1 MDERPGDVLN
11 IEELATYPKIP
22 NRRSTSLLGKAKFC
36 ARRLAAIGVFAKLP
50 LTAGWKRREG
60 VRQISRIADL
70 DLSKVRPKGEGQGR
84 PESKTEG
91 TSNSGVLGGSG
102 PAKDR
107 RGLRALSPPD
117 PNGSS
122 GGKRED
128 ISDLYTFVEAVA
140 SLAIVSGST
149 SWSGRS
155 TR

>member
-1 MDERPGDVLN
+1 M
-11 IEELATYPKIP
+11 
-22 NRRSTSLLGKAKFC
+22 
-36 ARRLAAIGVFAKLP
+36 
-50 LTAGWKRREG
+50 
-60 VRQISRIADL
+60 
-70 DLSKVRPKGEGQGR
+70 RPKGEGQGR

-91 TSNSGVLGGSG
+91 TSNGGVLGGLG

-117 PNGSS
+117 PNGGS